1 MHFVPYLPPERVGGV
16 GEFVAALHGGLLQRG
31 HDSQVVTTG
40 AKSDGPV
47 HRIARSRL
55 GWFVST
61 LCWIGA
67 ASRCD
72 VVHCQAGEA
81 LPVMLGLRL
90 LPWRR
95 ARILVTFHVSSTGML
110 RANAPYRIDGRRL
123 GPRLARHV
131 TGTVMGSLHR
141 ASDAL
146 ALRLAD
152 GLNTIARSTARE
164 LLGRRLGATSQVIY
178 NPLPPASAASFDAEQ
193 DVESVDLFYAGLA
206 THRKRVALLPFVLAR
221 VRRARPGTRLR
232 IAGFELDEAAGLR
245 ALFEEQGCLD
255 AVECIGRRRTDELPA
270 HYRAARV
277 VLIPSAYEGLPY
289 VMIEALQQGTP
300 VVATRVSGHPEV
312 IEDGVGGLLVPV
324 DDPAAMAT
332 ACLRLL
338 RDPGLATA
346 LGEAGRRVVAERF
359 DPDRQVDAYLHYYRA
374 LSKEAP

>member
-1 MHFVPYLPPERVGGV
+1 MHFVPYFPPDRVGGV

-31 HDSQVVTTG
+31 HDSEVVTAG
-40 AKSDGPV
+40 VKSEGPV

-55 GWFVST
+55 GWFLST
-61 LCWIGA
+61 LCWIRA

-81 LPVMLGLRL
+81 LLVMLGLRL
-90 LPWRR
+90 LPRRR
-95 ARILVTFHVSSTGML
+95 ARILVTFHSSSAGMM
-110 RANAPYRIDGRRL
+110 RANAPYRIEGRRFGPGLGRRL
-123 GPRLARHV
+123 
-131 TGTVMGSLHR
+131 TGAVMGSLHR
-141 ASDAL
+141 ATDAL

-164 LLGRRLGATSQVIY
+164 LMGPRLGASSQVIY
-178 NPLPPASAASFDAEQ
+178 NPLPPASASSFDAEQ
-193 DVESVDLFYAGLA
+193 GVESVDLFYAGLA

-232 IAGFELDEAAGLR
+232 IAGFELDEAPALR
-245 ALFEEQGCLD
+245 ALFEAQGCLD
-255 AVECIGRRRTDELPA
+255 AVECIGRRRSDELPGY
-270 HYRAARV
+270 YRAARI

-289 VMIEALQQGTP
+289 VLIEALQQGTP

-324 DDPAAMAT
+324 DDPGAMAA

-338 RDPGLATA
+338 QDPDLAAA
-346 LGEAGRRVVAERF
+346 LGDAGRRAVAERF
-359 DPDRQVDAYLHYYRA
+359 DLDRQVDAYLHYYRA

>member
-1 MHFVPYLPPERVGGV
+1 MHFVPYFPPERIGGV
-16 GEFVAALHGGLLQRG
+16 GEFVAALHRGLLQRG

-40 AKSDGPV
+40 VKSDGPV

-55 GWFVST
+55 GWFLST
-61 LCWIGA
+61 LRWIGA

-81 LPVMLGLRL
+81 LPVILGLRL

-95 ARILVTFHVSSTGML
+95 ARILVTFHVSSAGML
-110 RANAPYRIDGRRL
+110 RANAPCRIDGRRL
-123 GPRLARHV
+123 GPRLGRRV
-131 TGTVMGSLHR
+131 TGTLMGNLHR
-141 ASDAL
+141 ATDAL

-152 GLNTIARSTARE
+152 GSNMIARSTAHE
-164 LLGRRLGATSQVIY
+164 LLGRQRGAISQVIY
-178 NPLPPASAASFDAEQ
+178 NPLPPASDSSSYAGN
-193 DVESVDLFYAGLA
+193 DVEAVDLFYAGLA

-221 VRRARPGTRLR
+221 IRRTRPDTRLR
-232 IAGFELDEAAGLR
+232 IAGFDLDEAPGLR

-255 AVECIGRRRTDELPA
+255 AVECIGRRRADELPA

-277 VLIPSAYEGLPY
+277 VVIPSAYEGLPY

-300 VVATRVSGHPEV
+300 VVATRVSGHSEV

-324 DDPAAMAT
+324 DDPGAMAT

-338 RDPGLATA
+338 QDPDLAAA
-346 LGEAGRRVVAERF
+346 LGEAGRRVVAKRF

-374 LSKEAP
+374 LSKEAQ